1 MTSTLGEKKPLRIVF
16 AGSSPFSS
24 AILNALLQQNEQVIH
39 VLTQMDRPSG
49 RGQQVNSTT
58 VKDIAIAH
66 HISVSTPTTLR
77 DADVASQLQALHAD
91 VLLVVAYGLLIPQT
105 ILSLFPYPINVHPSL
120 LPRWRGATP
129 IESPLLAGDPTSGVT
144 IMEMVAAL
152 DAGPILKQHSLLLSP
167 QETRDSLYQRLLP
180 LSIELLIATLDDIRH
195 NQVQKISQE
204 DALACYAHKW
214 TKTDLHINWQKSAIE
229 IDRQIRA
236 FAKAPGAYTQLD
248 TSPIKILH
256 ATIDTSLENNPS
268 RAGQISLFNR
278 QGLWVQTQQ
287 HHICITEL
295 QLAGKKPMSIQ
306 DLWNGHRQYFTPG
319 RQLQ

>member
-1 MTSTLGEKKPLRIVF
+1 VILSTEEKKPLRIVF
-16 AGSSPFSS
+16 AGSSSFSN
-24 AILNALLQQNEQVIH
+24 LVLTALLQQNEQIIQ
-39 VLTQMDRPSG
+39 VLTQPDKPSG
-49 RGQQVNSTT
+49 RGQQVHSTA
-58 VKDIAIAH
+58 VKETAIAR
-66 HISVSTPTTLR
+66 HISVATPRTLR
-77 DADVASQLQALHAD
+77 DPEITSQLQSLHAD
-91 VLLVVAYGLLIPQT
+91 VLLVVAYGLLIPQS

-129 IESPLLAGDPTSGVT
+129 IESPLLAGDTTSGVT

-152 DAGPILKQHSLLLSP
+152 DAGPILKQHAFVLSP
-167 QETRDSLYQRLLP
+167 EETRDSLYQRLLP
-180 LSIELLIATLDDIRH
+180 LSIELLIATLNDIRQ
-195 NQVQKISQE
+195 NQVQKTPQE

-214 TKTDLHINWQKSAIE
+214 TKADLHIHWQKSAIE

-236 FAKAPGAYTQLD
+236 FAKTPGAYTQLET
-248 TSPIKILH
+248 TSIKILH

-268 RAGQISLFNR
+268 HAGQISLFNR

-306 DLWNGHRQYFTPG
+306 DVWNGHRQYFTPG